1 MPGEPSLPIPGYSA
15 REMLPLLRKIQQDTL
30 GFLMEAFRQHGDLV
44 SFAIP
49 GQSVVLVNNPEWIK
63 HILQD
68 NHHNYTK
75 DTIQYNS
82 LSKIT
87 GRGLLTSD
95 GDAWFRNRRLEQPA
109 FARPRLLALDQIVV
123 PAAQK
128 MLAEWD
134 TAFQQAESLDIDRQM
149 MRLALEIVGKALFS
163 IDLSQQAHALTGAV
177 MTALD
182 YIMYQARNMIVP
194 PLFLPTPRNIH
205 FKQAIQTLDCAVDEI
220 IFGRRRL
227 ADSGDDLLGM
237 LLKGRHVQTG
247 QPLSSQ
253 ELRNEVITLLIA
265 GHETVAS
272 ALTWSWYLLANN
284 PAARRRLQTEI
295 KEVLGDRLPASAD
308 LPRLKYTYQ
317 VFAEALR
324 LYPPAWLITRR
335 AVQADQLGPYTL
347 PAGTLVIISPYTIH
361 RHPAFWENP
370 ESFNPDRFVDD
381 NESKRPRFAYIPFGG
396 GPRLCIGSNFAL
408 IEAQLI
414 LAAVV
419 QRYQLDLLP
428 GSAILADALVTIR
441 PRGGLPMRIYQEK

>member
-1 MPGEPSLPIPGYSA
+1 
-15 REMLPLLRKIQQDTL
+15 MLPLLRKIQQDTL
-30 GFLMEAFRQHGDLV
+30 GFLMEAVHQNGDLV

-63 HILQD
+63 HILLD

-128 MLAEWD
+128 MLAEWA

-163 IDLSQQAHALTGAV
+163 IDLSQKAHALTGAV

-182 YIMYQARNMIVP
+182 YIMYQARSLIVP
-194 PLFLPTPRNIH
+194 PLFLPTPRNLH
-205 FKQAIQTLDCAVDEI
+205 FRQAIQTLDQAVDEI
-220 IFGRRRL
+220 ISSRRRL
-227 ADSGDDLLGM
+227 ADPGDDLLGM
-237 LLKGRHVQTG
+237 LLKGRDLQTRL
-247 QPLSSQ
+247 PLSSQ
-253 ELRNEVITLLIA
+253 QLRNEVITLLIA

-284 PAARRRLQTEI
+284 PDARRRLQAEVE
-295 KEVLGDRLPASAD
+295 EVLENRLPASTD

-335 AVQADQLGPYTL
+335 AVQADQLGPFTL
-347 PAGTLVIISPYTIH
+347 PAGSLVIISPYTIH

-370 ESFNPDRFVDD
+370 ELFNPDRFVED
-381 NESKRPRFAYIPFGG
+381 NESKRQRFAYIPFGG

-414 LAAVV
+414 LAVV
-419 QRYQLDLLP
+419 IQRYQLDLLP
-428 GSAILADALVTIR
+428 GSIVQPDALVTIR
-441 PRGGLPMRIYQEK
+441 PRGGLPMRIYQGK